1 MYLLTDK
8 SYERDPDRV
17 PDPMDNELRTNL
29 KENIVNY
36 KKDFLIL
43 GWSRVNAIRFPT
55 VPQMSKGDYFFLVLH
70 SFFIN

>member
-8 SYERDPDRV
+8 SYDRDLDRL

-36 KKDFLIL
+36 KKDFSIL
-43 GWSRVNAIRFPT
+43 GWWRLNAIRFPT
-55 VPQMSKGDYFFLVLH
+55 VARMAKGDYFFLVLH